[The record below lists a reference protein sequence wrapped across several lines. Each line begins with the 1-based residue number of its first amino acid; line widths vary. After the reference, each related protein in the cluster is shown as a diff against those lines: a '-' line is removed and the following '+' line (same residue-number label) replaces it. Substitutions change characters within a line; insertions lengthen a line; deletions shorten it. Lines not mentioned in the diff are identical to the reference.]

1 MGDVFGLCQYGRR
14 EQDVD
19 AMLQLYEAQDELMV
33 VGDSGRYVRGYEE
46 AGMNIDKLSIK
57 QKIIDKLSVN
67 DGNTDKIYDYP
78 QRYP

>member
-1 MGDVFGLCQYGRR
+1 
-14 EQDVD
+14 
-19 AMLQLYEAQDELMV
+19 
-33 VGDSGRYVRGYEE
+33 
-46 AGMNIDKLSIK
+46 MNIDKLSIK